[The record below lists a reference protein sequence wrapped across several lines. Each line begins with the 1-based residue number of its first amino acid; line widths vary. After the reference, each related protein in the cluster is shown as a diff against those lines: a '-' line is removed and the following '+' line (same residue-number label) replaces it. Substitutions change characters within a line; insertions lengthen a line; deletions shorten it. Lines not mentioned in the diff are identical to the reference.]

1 MAFLLNDVVPWG
13 RTLMEYRR
21 MFGLT
26 DSDMKLKIAGFGD
39 GPSSFNAEAAIMGA
53 DVTSYDII
61 YQFTREDIQNRITQ
75 VKDVVMQQMQCN
87 QENYVWTQIQN
98 LDELERLRM
107 DAMNCFL
114 EDYESGKSEGRYI
127 FYTLPDRLE
136 VKDKYYDL
144 GLSSHFL
151 LMYDNLGYEFHRKAI
166 SEMLRV
172 CKEVRIFPICDLDGN
187 DTELAKKIID
197 YFNEEYEVAV
207 IASEYQFQKG
217 KHEMLI
223 IK

>member
-13 RTLMEYRR
+13 ITLMEYRR

-127 FYTLPDRLE
+127 FYILPDRLE

-197 YFNEEYEVAV
+197 YFSEEYEVAV